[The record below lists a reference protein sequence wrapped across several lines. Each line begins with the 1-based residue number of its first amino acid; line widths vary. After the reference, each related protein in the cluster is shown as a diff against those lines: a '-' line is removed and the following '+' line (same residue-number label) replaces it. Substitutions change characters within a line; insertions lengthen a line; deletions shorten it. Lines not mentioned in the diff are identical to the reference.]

1 TVVGR
6 SHLYDLCWLLALPCP
21 DTPDREPLG
30 MTPVWRWKAHVLK
43 LPARQ
48 RGLACLFLPADAA
61 IERAREPR
69 FALGRRCGRFP
80 VEPDHVVVS
89 HAFPFR
95 TSWTASSAATGS
107 PARAAAPPSRCW
119 TGKPRRT
126 ARCRRSPK
134 RSRQQR

>member
-69 FALGRRCGRFP
+69 FALGRRCVRFP

-89 HAFPFR
+89 HAFPSGLAGR
-95 TSWTASSAATGS
+95 RVQPRPDLLRELLRHRAGVGLGSRAGLRVASVRRSGAASSA
-107 PARAAAPPSRCW
+107 
-119 TGKPRRT
+119 
-126 ARCRRSPK
+126 
-134 RSRQQR
+134 